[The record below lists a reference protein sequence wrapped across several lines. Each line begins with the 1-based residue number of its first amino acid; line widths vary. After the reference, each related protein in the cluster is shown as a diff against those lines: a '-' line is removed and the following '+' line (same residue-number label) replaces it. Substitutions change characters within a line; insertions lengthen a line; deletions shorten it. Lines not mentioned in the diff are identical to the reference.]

1 MQNDNNIIDAESAP
15 APQQCLGMPPQQTA
29 VAHRPE
35 QQVTVQSNDPG
46 SLLRMAVERGAD
58 LAMISAIMD
67 LQDRQD
73 AKLAQRAFAAAKAA
87 FKLENVLITKDK
99 ENKQYNSM
107 YTTLGNLVAT
117 VTPYLGKHGLSAD
130 WKINQDNGIVVTC
143 ILSHSMGHS
152 DQVTLK
158 VPPDTAGAKNPIQQI
173 KSAITYAKAVTF
185 ESVCGLAST
194 DANFDDDGNGAAAA
208 AEMRNDAKQRR
219 NEPPAAP
226 IIGKKGLQAAIDSIL
241 AGTYA
246 RASLEKDYRLTPEQV
261 EHVNAVLGKKA
272 SA

>member
-1 MQNDNNIIDAESAP
+1 MQNDNEIIDAESAP
-15 APQQCLGMPPQQTA
+15 ASQQTA
-29 VAHRPE
+29 VAHRSE
-35 QQVTVQSNDPG
+35 QQVSFQSSDTG

-58 LAMISAIMD
+58 LAMIERLMD

-73 AKLAQRAFAAAKAA
+73 AKHALQAFTAAKAA
-87 FKLENVLITKDK
+87 FKMENVIVTKDK

-130 WKINQDNGIVVTC
+130 WKINQGDKIEVTC

-152 DQVTLK
+152 DSVTIK

-219 NEPPAAP
+219 NEPPAKP

-241 AGTYA
+241 AGNYA
-246 RASLEKDYRLTPEQV
+246 RESLEKDYKLTDEQV

-272 SA
+272 GS